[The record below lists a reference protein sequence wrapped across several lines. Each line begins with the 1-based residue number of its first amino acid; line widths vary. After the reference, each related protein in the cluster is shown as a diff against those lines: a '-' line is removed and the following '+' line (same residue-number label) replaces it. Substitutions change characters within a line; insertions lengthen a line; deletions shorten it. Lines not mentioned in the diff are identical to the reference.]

1 MPTNIDELLA
11 MEAKATPGPWKVL
24 IDDID
29 GYPWVCAGDG
39 EEIERIDYLP
49 KGESGKLA
57 AFIAALRNAA
67 PGLLAELR
75 ETRAALAA
83 WMAAKESR
91 TAFWRDHVDDLVLHD
106 SDEALALDD
115 AIDAAEDVL
124 MGIGERVMS
133 EPLANEEDGYGN
145 SLQINDQGVLSVTGQ
160 NVSDWVDFHL
170 YASWGALAAVKAA
183 IDKLHPPVEVDIER
197 QRLERAMVE
206 VAKAARRSQIANME
220 LYDGPPP
227 TDPDAWADERDKAE
241 ARCKKL
247 RVELEKRTDA
257 LLAFEAAQEA
267 KQAHQNTAP

>member
-1 MPTNIDELLA
+1 
-11 MEAKATPGPWKVL
+11 
-24 IDDID
+24 
-29 GYPWVCAGDG
+29 
-39 EEIERIDYLP
+39 
-49 KGESGKLA
+49 
-57 AFIAALRNAA
+57 
-67 PGLLAELR
+67 
-75 ETRAALAA
+75 
-83 WMAAKESR
+83 
-91 TAFWRDHVDDLVLHD
+91 
-106 SDEALALDD
+106 
-115 AIDAAEDVL
+115 
-124 MGIGERVMS
+124 MS